1 MVHVKISMLYKFFM
15 IAERSPAEK
24 GALNDILL
32 KSSSGILI
40 KIVENYMLKVYF
52 FRYLFRKMNSK
63 ATFE

>member
-1 MVHVKISMLYKFFM
+1 M